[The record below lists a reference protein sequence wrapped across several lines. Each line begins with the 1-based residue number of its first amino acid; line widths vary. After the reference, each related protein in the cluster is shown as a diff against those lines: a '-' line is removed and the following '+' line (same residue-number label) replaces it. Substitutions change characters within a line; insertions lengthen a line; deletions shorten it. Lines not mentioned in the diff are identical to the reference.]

1 MFSLRPEKLE
11 HAVGS
16 EGNCRE
22 RSGGQ
27 RDGGA
32 CSPGMR
38 RVWPVEHRGEG
49 DGQVA
54 GTIDIC
60 ARGHGRVLPL

>member
-1 MFSLRPEKLE
+1 MFSLRQEKLE

-27 RDGGA
+27 RDGGDVF
-32 CSPGMR
+32 SR
-38 RVWPVEHRGEG
+38 SEEG
-49 DGQVA
+49 VDCRA
-54 GTIDIC
+54 LEGT
-60 ARGHGRVLPL
+60 